1 MYPVQT
7 IIIGIILIAAY
18 LIIRN
23 LGSSSAESSSAT
35 ARRRAAL
42 KEAKIYLAPYN
53 NIWRNLK
60 LSNKNCSLRLSSSAQ
75 YIVAYDS
82 KDAGRSF
89 KITGSNIYSMNDLW
103 DMFCISFSYNTTYD
117 GLKELCNRFQANVQL
132 RETVAERT
140 PVIDVSVSATQNT
153 EIRKEVK
160 EKLDVNNA
168 SEVELTALP
177 GVSIVLAKK
186 IIKRRDE
193 IGGFKDVNTFLEFTG
208 LKPHMRLQLRDLVC
222 VNKMKGS
229 GKIKRYNERSIDL

>member
-1 MYPVQT
+1 MFPMQT
-7 IIIGIILIAAY
+7 IIAGIILLFAY

-53 NIWRNLK
+53 DIWRNLK

-75 YIVAYDS
+75 YMMASDS
-82 KDAGRSF
+82 VIPGRSF
-89 KITGSNIYSMNDLW
+89 RITGSAVHSMNDLW
-103 DMFCISFSYNTTYD
+103 DMFCMSFSYNTTYD
-117 GLKELCNRFQANVQL
+117 GLKELCNTFQAKIEL
-132 RETVAERT
+132 REAVAERT
-140 PVIDVSVSATQNT
+140 PVIDAPATAMRNP
-153 EIRKEVK
+153 EIKNEVK

-186 IIKRRDE
+186 IIKRRED
-193 IGGFKDVNTFLEFTG
+193 IGGFKDVNSFLEFTG

>member
-1 MYPVQT
+1 MQT
-7 IIIGIILIAAY
+7 IIAGIILSFAY
-18 LIIRN
+18 QIIRN

-53 NIWRNLK
+53 DIWRNLK

-89 KITGSNIYSMNDLW
+89 KITGSAVHSMNDLW
-103 DMFCISFSYNTTYD
+103 DMFCMSFSYNTTYD

-132 RETVAERT
+132 REAVAERT
-140 PVIDVSVSATQNT
+140 PVIDAPATAMRNP
-153 EIRKEVK
+153 EIKNEVK

-168 SEVELTALP
+168 SGVELTALP

-186 IIKRRDE
+186 IIKRRE
-193 IGGFKDVNTFLEFTG
+193 ELGGFKDVNAFLEFTG